1 MNCQKAKNLFSTYI
15 KGELEKA
22 EQMKLTEHLI
32 RCAICAH
39 ELEALNRTWN
49 LLDAWEEIDVPEF
62 LTQQVERQVASLAAT
77 EAAKKER
84 EVKAPTETVADG
96 RWHPLK
102 WFFAGAG
109 AAMAFCILAFLVVKP
124 FILQGYMKV
133 TESEI
138 AKQAENGIAKQAG
151 EIKIEFYLTE
161 HERAAQHATL
171 YTVAESKIAPQF
183 RIPMRRED
191 IFYYDAAPSPGLAQ
205 KGQSGLILRT
215 PHLSTGE
222 IKEPDEAMAGNEKKD
237 IHSAIAESDIIN
249 VEEAQKLM
257 PFKIV
262 APKVLAGTPLLGG
275 VGGGY
280 YQLAFI
286 LKIKEKECVQLVYSN
301 GAQTISLFEQPL
313 WTKNGIGRQDFQQY
327 ILYKAQTDSQNSV
340 LGWHTHEIVFNLVSE
355 AKFLD
360 LMAIA
365 EEVQE
370 RERTD
375 KFQNFYEQLYG
386 K

>member
-1 MNCQKAKNLFSTYI
+1 
-15 KGELEKA
+15 
-22 EQMKLTEHLI
+22 
-32 RCAICAH
+32 
-39 ELEALNRTWN
+39 
-49 LLDAWEEIDVPEF
+49 
-62 LTQQVERQVASLAAT
+62 
-77 EAAKKER
+77 
-84 EVKAPTETVADG
+84 
-96 RWHPLK
+96 
-102 WFFAGAG
+102 
-109 AAMAFCILAFLVVKP
+109 
-124 FILQGYMKV
+124 
-133 TESEI
+133 
-138 AKQAENGIAKQAG
+138 
-151 EIKIEFYLTE
+151 
-161 HERAAQHATL
+161 
-171 YTVAESKIAPQF
+171 
-183 RIPMRRED
+183 
-191 IFYYDAAPSPGLAQ
+191 
-205 KGQSGLILRT
+205 LILRT

-237 IHSAIAESDIIN
+237 IHSAIAESDRKTKSSVSEANIIN

-327 ILYKAQTDSQNSV
+327 ILYKTQTDSQNSV
-340 LGWHTHEIVFNLVSE
+340 LGWHTKEIAFNLVSE